1 MILNFIAEF
10 FLFFSEGK
18 LLFSLIFLGLISKE
32 EDFNYPALIL
42 LLTMILSSLLKYYFA
57 IPYPEQLV
65 KKLGKTGYVFP
76 SGHMQ
81 SCIVFYG
88 WFLLNNKFN
97 KQNWFRI
104 SILLLLFGVG
114 ISLIYEGYHSFFDI
128 MGAIFF
134 GLLTILIFKQII
146 GKLTLNFSRV
156 QIKLLFFLVVLILSS
171 FLMLI
176 LKVFYEILPHL
187 YMAYYTIIG
196 LTIGNYL
203 IENKLIKN
211 LKFKEISLFLIIMII
226 FTLVFILQIKTSPL
240 WFGELKWLIIGIIIS
255 FLSLAI
261 KKGKKNKV
269 EFWML

>member
-18 LLFSLIFLGLISKE
+18 LLFSLIFLGLIFKE
-32 EDFNYPALIL
+32 EDFKYPAFLL

-88 WFLLNNKFN
+88 WFLLNNKFS

-104 SILLLLFGVG
+104 TILLLLLGVG
-114 ISLIYEGYHSFFDI
+114 LSLVYEGYHSFFDV
-128 MGAIFF
+128 MGAVFF
-134 GLLTILIFKQII
+134 GLLTLLIFKKII
-146 GKLTLNFSRV
+146 AKLTLKFSWV
-156 QIKLLFFLVVLILSS
+156 QTKLLFFLAVLILSS

-187 YMAYYTIIG
+187 YMAYYAIVG

-211 LKFKEISLFLIIMII
+211 LKFREILLFLIVMII
-226 FTLVFILQIKTSPL
+226 LILVFAFQIKTSLL
-240 WFGELKWLIIGIIIS
+240 WIKDLKWLIIAMSIC
-255 FLSLAI
+255 FMSLAI
-261 KKGKKNKV
+261 NRNK
-269 EFWML
+269 ENIFFRS